1 MPHHRPVTLG
11 PDRGAS
17 PDVVVIGGG
26 IMGVATAA
34 HLAIGGRRVLLLERD
49 VLGAG
54 ASGRNSGIVQHPME
68 PALGPLHLRTLEL
81 YRRLDETQG
90 GALRLPAAPVGLLS
104 VTHDP
109 AVARREAAT
118 LARDLGDLAPAYLD
132 PDDVRTLEPAFGPG
146 VHACRIEA
154 AYPVQ
159 PIAATLAYGAWARSL
174 GAEVRE
180 GQAATPWVEHGRVLG
195 VRLADGTPIAA
206 ADVVVA
212 AGPWTPQLVDPTGRW
227 RPIRPL
233 WGVVVTMGLAA
244 PPRHVAEEAASSI
257 PNGEAAAD
265 DVAQAGLGD
274 EPPGTQAGIHFS
286 LVTAGGATSLG
297 SSFLDGE
304 PDVGAL
310 ANRIVAHGAT
320 FVPAIADAPRLAVR
334 ACARPRSRDGRPL
347 IGRIGWVDG
356 LWVVAGHGPWGIS
369 TGPGSALLLAEL
381 MDGRVE
387 TPPPDLD
394 PGRFGAP

>member
-1 MPHHRPVTLG
+1 MALG
-11 PDRGAS
+11 PSRGAS

-34 HLAIGGRRVLLLERD
+34 HLASGGRRVLLLERD

-54 ASGRNSGIVQHPME
+54 ASGRNSGIVQHPMQ
-68 PALGPLHLRTLEL
+68 PAFGPLHLRTLDL
-81 YRRLDETQG
+81 YRRLDEAQG
-90 GALRLPAAPVGLLS
+90 GTLRLPAAPVGLLS
-104 VTHDP
+104 VSHDP

-118 LARDLGDLAPAYLD
+118 LGRDLGDLAPVYLD
-132 PDDVRTLEPAFGPG
+132 ADDVRRLEPAFGPG

-233 WGVVVTMGLAA
+233 WGVVVTVGLVA
-244 PPRHVAEEAASSI
+244 PPRHVAEEAASSM
-257 PNGEAAAD
+257 PSSGGSAAD
-265 DVAQAGLGD
+265 VAEAGHED
-274 EPPGTQAGIHFS
+274 ERSGAQAGIHFS

-304 PDVGAL
+304 PDVGSVAD
-310 ANRIVAHGAT
+310 RIVAHGAT
-320 FVPAIADAPRLAVR
+320 FVPAVADAPRLAVR
-334 ACARPRSRDGRPL
+334 ACARPVSRDGNPL

-356 LWVVAGHGPWGIS
+356 LWVVTGHGPWGIS

-381 MDGRVE
+381 MDGHGA
-387 TPPPDLD
+387 TPPPVLD
-394 PGRFGAP
+394 PKRFEAP